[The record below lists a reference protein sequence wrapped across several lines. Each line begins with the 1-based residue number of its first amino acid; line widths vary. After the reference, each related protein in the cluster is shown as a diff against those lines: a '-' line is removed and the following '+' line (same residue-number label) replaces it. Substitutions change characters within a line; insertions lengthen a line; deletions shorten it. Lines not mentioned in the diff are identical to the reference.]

1 MSKDF
6 ESMFKIG
13 NLRIIVEKQRVGD
26 EKMSIL
32 SFILALAVIAVMV
45 YGVKLAFAGNWREL
59 VYLAIGLVVAI
70 VILGMLGITLP
81 DIPMVK

>member
-1 MSKDF
+1 
-6 ESMFKIG
+6 
-13 NLRIIVEKQRVGD
+13 
-26 EKMSIL
+26 MSIL

-45 YGVKLAFAGNWREL
+45 YGVRLAFAGNWREL